1 MGTRTLIATL
11 IALMLFAA
19 KPANSVE
26 LKPRVEVLTK
36 EDSPAIAVYG
46 FTRCAGLYLTL
57 AAVFHDV
64 APDKAKVLEEASSKA
79 MLAAYTINKNVDDV
93 GLSKNT
99 TPEMISDQA
108 GRIANLYKTRWI
120 SNRDVTGHGSDAF
133 FESEGEVCNALMILT
148 DK

>member
-1 MGTRTLIATL
+1 MRILIATL
-11 IALMLFAA
+11 TTLMLFAA

-26 LKPRVEVLTK
+26 LKPLVEVLTK
-36 EDSPAIAVYG
+36 EDSPAMAVYG

-57 AAVFHDV
+57 AAVFHEV

-79 MLAAYTINKNVDDV
+79 MLAAYKINKNVDDV
-93 GLSKNT
+93 GLTKNT
-99 TPEMISDQA
+99 TPEMISEQA

-120 SNRDVTGHGSDAF
+120 SNRDATGHGSDAF
-133 FESEGEVCNALMILT
+133 FESEGEVCKALMAII